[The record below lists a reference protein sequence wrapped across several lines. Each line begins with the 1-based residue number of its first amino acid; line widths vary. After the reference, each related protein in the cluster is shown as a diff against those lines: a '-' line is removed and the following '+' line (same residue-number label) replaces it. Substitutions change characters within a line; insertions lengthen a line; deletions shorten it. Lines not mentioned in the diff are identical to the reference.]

1 MIRKMVAFSRSLW
14 DRMLVALHLRQ
25 DSPDFFQYEDQMS
38 GQVVRLQLSA
48 DLTRDALHDQ
58 LLGLGVRQ
66 AARNQ
71 EYLRLWEELT
81 PRQKQVCA
89 LICLGYSYAEIRQM
103 LGIKHVTVIAHA
115 KSILQKFKFS
125 SRGELQA
132 RLESWDFGAGGA
144 KKPPPQEEV
153 IDF

>member
-14 DRMLVALHLRQ
+14 ERCLVALHLRQ
-25 DSPDFFQYEDQMS
+25 DSLGFFEYEDRLS
-38 GQVVRLQLSA
+38 GQVLRLQLSA
-48 DLTRDALHDQ
+48 GLSREALHDQ
-58 LLGLGVRQ
+58 LLALGVRQ
-66 AARNQ
+66 AVRNQ

-132 RLESWDFGAGGA
+132 RLESWDFSAWGA
-144 KKPPPQEEV
+144 KKPPQQEED
-153 IDF
+153 IDL